1 MDEIL
6 ISGYYGFKN
15 SGDDALL
22 LSIIED
28 VQQYRPDANLVVLSG
43 DPAET
48 ERIYGVKAISRT
60 NPFEIM
66 AHMRRAKLLLS
77 GGGTLIQDRTSSK
90 SLWYYLGIIALAQM
104 MGLKVMLYSN
114 GIGPL
119 LREGNRKKAR
129 RVLNRV
135 DLITLR
141 DETSREEL
149 EKIGVTKPKT
159 IVTADPAFHLEPSP
173 QKRGLEILKKAGADT
188 SKRIL
193 GISVRAWDTLP
204 EDFARTMA
212 QFSDYASEKYG
223 FHTVFLPMQPSRD
236 TELSQKIFKNLK
248 YKATLLTEGQTIGD
262 MLSVVGCMDVCV
274 GMRLHTLVYAAAGA
288 VPLIG
293 LVYDPKISG
302 FMDYL
307 HQSAYIPVEKTEF
320 KKLAAM
326 LDNTMRDYSSII
338 KELEKRRELLRKKSE
353 LNAKYAI
360 ELFDKGCVEL

>member
-28 VQQYRPDANLVVLSG
+28 VQQYKPDANLVVLSG
-43 DPAET
+43 NPKET
-48 ERIYGVKAISRT
+48 ERIYGVKAISRI
-60 NPFEIM
+60 NIFEIIS
-66 AHMRRAKLLLS
+66 HMKKARLLLS

-90 SLWYYLGIIALAQM
+90 SLWYYLGIIVLAQM

-119 LREGNRKKAR
+119 EKKFNIKKAR
-129 RVLNRV
+129 KVLNKV

-141 DETSREEL
+141 DEISYKEL
-149 EKIGVTKPKT
+149 KKIGVNTPKT
-159 IVTADPAFHLEPSP
+159 VVTADPAFYLKPAPKE
-173 QKRGLEILKKAGADT
+173 RGLEILKQAGADI

-193 GISVRAWDTLP
+193 GISVRSWDTLP
-204 EDFARTMA
+204 ETFAEEMA
-212 QFSDYASEKYG
+212 GFADYASEKYG

-236 TELSQKIFKNLK
+236 MELSSRIFDGLK
-248 YKATLLTEGQTIGD
+248 CHATILAEGQTIGD
-262 MLSVVGCMDVCV
+262 MLAVVGCMDICV
-274 GMRLHTLVYAAAGA
+274 GMRLHTLIYAAASA

-302 FMDYL
+302 FMEYL
-307 HQSAYIPVEKTEF
+307 HQEAYLAIEKVSC
-320 KKLAAM
+320 KA
-326 LDNTMRDYSSII
+326 
-338 KELEKRRELLRKKSE
+338 LEKLLDETVENYDVIKQELVKRRKQLRSKAE

-360 ELFDKGCVEL
+360 ELYDKGCVGG